1 MTDMERKTFCAALS
15 RYGAQAQI
23 MMVFEEMA
31 ELQDVLCKFLR
42 GRVDGDTLANIAEE
56 IADVG
61 IMLDQMAIEFEV
73 EDAVAELRA
82 FKVRRLRERIENDEY
97 IDRDALRQAVQES
110 QHNNPHPR
118 GMAHIA
124 HDCEHAHFVAMIA
137 RFPAADVAPV
147 VRCKNC
153 RSYNK
158 PKTGWCEVHL
168 DREHP
173 DDFCGY
179 GEQKDGGASN
189 G

>member
-23 MMVFEEMA
+23 TMAFEEMA

-73 EDAVAELRA
+73 EDAVAEQRA
-82 FKVRRLRERIENDEY
+82 HKVRRLRERIEKD
-97 IDRDALRQAVQES
+97 DQ
-110 QHNNPHPR
+110 
-118 GMAHIA
+118 
-124 HDCEHAHFVAMIA
+124 
-137 RFPAADVAPV
+137 PAADVAPV
-147 VRCKNC
+147 VHTRWAHLGGDEWCC
-153 RSYNK
+153 PVCGFVITTEGSWDK
-158 PKTGWCEVHL
+158 PTKKYCE
-168 DREHP
+168 D
-173 DDFCGY
+173 CGA
-179 GEQKDGGASN
+179 KMDGGADN